1 VKPRFRTLA
10 PSEVDGA
17 FKGYLDVFEWLAAKG
32 VRQWLRPLSR
42 EAFAERQA
50 KGELFGYFVE
60 EQLAAVVTIAF
71 ETSPYWL
78 REAGSE
84 SRWWIKSLA
93 VAPGFR
99 HAGIGVRT
107 LGECERHLLGCGARG
122 PFLIVLMRIPPR
134 LLLENRLLRGGP
146 KRHHL
151 SFRQHIPHGAH
162 GEELAR
168 AGAGRGPR
176 IRQGR
181 RRVSR
186 LGPTP
191 MAGYSGTPLWKKLG
205 YRDGT
210 SARLDGG
217 PKDYL
222 PLLGLPRDVG
232 VSWLDRSRQ
241 GIAFVHLFATSRAVL
256 ASKLASYRKAISADG
271 VLWVSWP
278 KKASGSKRT
287 SPRT

>member
-122 PFLIVLMRIPPR
+122 AILDCVDAGFLPGYYSKIGFSEVARKDITYPSGNTFLMVLMAKNWPERAPDADPASA
-134 LLLENRLLRGGP
+134 RGGGG
-146 KRHHL
+146 
-151 SFRQHIPHGAH
+151 FHG
-162 GEELAR
+162 
-168 AGAGRGPR
+168 
-176 IRQGR
+176 
-181 RRVSR
+181 
-186 LGPTP
+186 
-191 MAGYSGTPLWKKLG
+191 
-205 YRDGT
+205 
-210 SARLDGG
+210 
-217 PKDYL
+217 
-222 PLLGLPRDVG
+222 
-232 VSWLDRSRQ
+232 
-241 GIAFVHLFATSRAVL
+241 
-256 ASKLASYRKAISADG
+256 
-271 VLWVSWP
+271 
-278 KKASGSKRT
+278 
-287 SPRT
+287 